1 MKKSVKL
8 FLKCFILSFLITFN
22 ILSLCFP
29 QPPVKKIKLFL
40 EVYAT
45 SPVVW
50 ESVELITSPPDELK
64 IFFFHRYPDRK
75 KYLDLKAM
83 NAIEIPLSPY
93 EGYWPG
99 SAKAFI
105 KEVKEILKQYPENIP
120 IEVYSNINQTRFFLM
135 PLLFEID
142 SKRIERIHLYE
153 DGSCNMLAADYNAW
167 QKIKTSPDIVK
178 NIIETK
184 GNPTIGDNVDWKAAV
199 SKLAPATYH
208 LCRADTIKNDPKLK
222 NFVQYIGEENIV
234 STDLLAEK
242 KRLRARER
250 AKLARFFNINVH
262 ALKKKSSQQKTIV
275 ITTGY
280 FFDNKKRILSEI
292 ESFQPIKSF
301 NARILLK
308 CHPSYSAQT
317 ECKTIHKA
325 FPKWKNLN
333 AQTPLEALFLA
344 GLDPDYVGGY
354 SSSLYFL
361 IPPEKILFLLGT
373 KDISRFLD
381 LKIINESQR
390 KVPDSF

>member
-8 FLKCFILSFLITFN
+8 FLKCFILSFFITFN
-22 ILSLCFP
+22 ILNLCFP

-50 ESVELITSPPDELK
+50 ESVELIKSPPDELK
-64 IFFFHRYPDRK
+64 IFFFHRYPRREK
-75 KYLDLKAM
+75 HLDLKAM
-83 NAIEIPLSPY
+83 NAIEIPLTPD
-93 EGYWPG
+93 EGFWTA
-99 SAKAFI
+99 SISAFI
-105 KEVKEILKQYPENIP
+105 KEVKKILKQYPENIP
-120 IEVYSNINQTRFFLM
+120 IEVYSNLNQTRFFLL

-153 DGSCNMLAADYNAW
+153 DGSCNMLAADYTAL
-167 QKIKTSPDIVK
+167 QKLNPSPDIIK

-184 GNPTIGDNVDWKAAV
+184 GKPTIGDNIDLKAAV

-222 NFVQYIGEENIV
+222 NFVQYIGEKNIV
-234 STDLLAEK
+234 TTDLFTEK

-250 AKLARFFNINVH
+250 SKLARFFNIKPQ
-262 ALKKKSSQQKTIV
+262 LLEKTSSRQKTIV
-275 ITTGY
+275 ITTGC
-280 FFDNKKRILSEI
+280 FFDNQEFLQSEI
-292 ESFQPIKSF
+292 ENFQPIKSF

-308 CHPSYSAQT
+308 CHPSYSAQA
-317 ECKTIHKA
+317 ECRAIQKA
-325 FPKWKNLN
+325 FPNWENIN
-333 AQTPLEALFLA
+333 AYTPLEALFLA

-361 IPPEKILFLLGT
+361 IPPEKILFLLGA